1 MLNTMNIVC
10 KPIKD
15 NDTLNKFYNQC
26 IKEKILAI
34 DTEFIRESTY
44 YPSLCLIQIAG
55 NDFAGAIDP
64 LSNIDLSPIWKL
76 LINKNILKVFHAAR
90 QDIEIFL
97 NLTGE
102 IPYPIYDT
110 QIAAMFCGLGDQI
123 GYEGLVKKFLS
134 LSVNKEL
141 QFTNWLQRPL
151 SKQQIDYAISDVTHL
166 IKIYPL
172 INKLI
177 LDSAR
182 TDWVKKEM
190 MYLSDK
196 KIYRIEACD
205 VWKRIK
211 LKNAKPQT
219 LNKLKYLA
227 MWRENECR
235 RRNIPRNKL
244 IRDDALI
251 NISYSSSITI
261 DELKKIR
268 GIPKNLSY
276 KDFNKIINII
286 EEANIVDEIDW
297 PLVSHNYNKSK
308 VSKSSIDLLK
318 LLLRLCS
325 EESGLAEKLIADTD
339 DLRLVMEGKIDDLKL
354 FKGWRN
360 DLFGK
365 KVLSL
370 LDGKIAF
377 TIEKGHLKTLTF

>member
-1 MLNTMNIVC
+1 MNILN
-10 KPIKD
+10 KPITD
-15 NDTLNKFYNQC
+15 DDTLNKFYNQC
-26 IKEKILAI
+26 IKEKTLAI

-55 NDFAGAIDP
+55 ANFSGAIDP
-64 LSNIDLSPIWKL
+64 LSGVNLKPIWDL
-76 LINKNILKVFHAAR
+76 LLNKNILKVFHAAR

-97 NLTGE
+97 NLTGK

-123 GYEGLVKKFLS
+123 GYERLVSRFLN
-134 LSVNKEL
+134 LPVNKEL

-177 LDSAR
+177 EDSDR
-182 TDWVKKEM
+182 TEWVDKEM

-196 KIYRIEACD
+196 SLYHIEPTE

-211 LKNAKPQT
+211 LKNSKPQI
-219 LNKLKYLA
+219 LNTLKYLA

-235 RRNIPRNKL
+235 ERDIPRNKL

-251 NISYSSSITI
+251 NISYASSKTI

-268 GIPKNLSY
+268 GLPKNLSH
-276 KDFNKIINII
+276 KDLDQIIYIIQESKKI
-286 EEANIVDEIDW
+286 DKTQW
-297 PLVSHNYNKSK
+297 PSISQNYNKSLE
-308 VSKSSIDLLK
+308 SKSSIDLLK
-318 LLLRLCS
+318 LLLKFCS

-339 DLRLVMEGKIDDLKL
+339 DLRLVIEGKRENLRL
-354 FKGWRN
+354 FKGWR
-360 DLFGK
+360 DDVFGK
-365 KVLSL
+365 NVLTL
-370 LDGKIAF
+370 LDGQIAF
-377 TIEKGHLKTLTF
+377 TINKGEIKKISL

>member
-1 MLNTMNIVC
+1 MNILN
-10 KPIKD
+10 KPITD
-15 NDTLNKFYNQC
+15 DDTLNKFYNQC
-26 IKEKILAI
+26 IKEKILAV
-34 DTEFIRESTY
+34 DTEFIRENTY

-55 NDFAGAIDP
+55 SDFAGAIDP
-64 LSNIDLSPIWKL
+64 LSGVDLKPIWKL
-76 LINKNILKVFHAAR
+76 LINKNILKIFHAAR

-97 NLTGE
+97 NLTGK

-123 GYEGLVKKFLS
+123 GYERLVNRFLN
-134 LSVNKEL
+134 LPVNKEH
-141 QFTNWLQRPL
+141 QFTNWQQRPL

-177 LDSAR
+177 EDSDR
-182 TDWVKKEM
+182 TEWVDKEM

-196 KIYRIEACD
+196 NLYHIEPNE

-211 LKNAKPQT
+211 LKNSKPQI
-219 LNKLKYLA
+219 LNTLKYLA

-235 RRNIPRNKL
+235 ERDIPRNKL

-251 NISYSSSITI
+251 NISYASSKTI

-268 GIPKNLSY
+268 GLPRNLSH
-276 KDFNKIINII
+276 KDLDQIIYIIQEAKKIDK
-286 EEANIVDEIDW
+286 VQW
-297 PLVSHNYNKSK
+297 PSVSQNYNKSLI
-308 VSKSSIDLLK
+308 SKSSIDLLK
-318 LLLRLCS
+318 LLLKFCS

-339 DLRLVMEGKIDDLKL
+339 DLRSVIEGKKDDLKL

-360 DLFGK
+360 DVFGK
-365 KVLSL
+365 NVLSL

-377 TIEKGHLKTLTF
+377 SITKGEVKKLIL

>member
-1 MLNTMNIVC
+1 MNILN
-10 KPIKD
+10 KPITD
-15 NDTLNKFYNQC
+15 DVTLNKFYNQC

-55 NDFAGAIDP
+55 SDFSGSIDP
-64 LSNIDLSPIWKL
+64 LSDVNLKPIWDL
-76 LINKNILKVFHAAR
+76 LINKDILKVFHAAR

-123 GYEGLVKKFLS
+123 GYERLVSRFLN
-134 LSVNKEL
+134 LPVNKEL

-177 LDSAR
+177 EDSNR
-182 TDWVKKEM
+182 TNWVEKEM
-190 MYLSDK
+190 KYLSDK
-196 KIYRIEACD
+196 SLYHVEPND

-211 LKNAKPQT
+211 LKNSKPQT
-219 LNKLKYLA
+219 LNTLKYLA

-235 RRNIPRNKL
+235 GRNIPRNKL

-251 NISYSSSITI
+251 NIAYASSRTI

-276 KDFNKIINII
+276 KDFDQIVNVIKEANKIDKV
-286 EEANIVDEIDW
+286 EW
-297 PLVSHNYNKSK
+297 PLVSHKYNKSN

-318 LLLRLCS
+318 LLLKFCS

-339 DLRLVMEGKIDDLKL
+339 DLRSVIEGKRDNLKL

-360 DLFGK
+360 EIFGK
-365 KVLSL
+365 NVLSL
-370 LDGKIAF
+370 LDGQIAF
-377 TIEKGHLKTLTF
+377 TIEKGEIKKLAL